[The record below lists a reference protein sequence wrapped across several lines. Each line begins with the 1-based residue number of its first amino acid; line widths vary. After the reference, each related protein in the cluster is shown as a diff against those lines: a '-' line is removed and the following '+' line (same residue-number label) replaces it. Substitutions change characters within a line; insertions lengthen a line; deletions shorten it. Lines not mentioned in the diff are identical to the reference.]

1 MADILPPRDTFTP
14 EQAAAEIIA
23 HAHFHGLAQTPGFNF
38 GHFVQHV
45 VNETIK
51 VAADNAPDIADVA
64 VDLAGEVIGGI
75 VG

>member
-1 MADILPPRDTFTP
+1 MADILPPRDTYSP

-23 HAHFHGLAQTPGFNF
+23 GAHFHGLAQTPGFNF

-45 VNETIK
+45 ANEAIK
-51 VAADNAPDIADVA
+51 VAEANAPDIADVA